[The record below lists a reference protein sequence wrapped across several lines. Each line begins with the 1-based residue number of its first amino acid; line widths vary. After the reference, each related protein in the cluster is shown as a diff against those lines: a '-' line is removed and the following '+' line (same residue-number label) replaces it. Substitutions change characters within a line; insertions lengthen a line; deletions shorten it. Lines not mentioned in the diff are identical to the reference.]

1 MVEYKKKFTQLVK
14 YSLNLVVTEQERCRQ
29 FEKGLRKEI
38 RTPVVM
44 ISVQCDYIKLVN
56 VALLVKRSLS
66 EKRSNWEISDEEVNE
81 EKESV
86 RKYKKPRTTMG

>member
-14 YSLNLVVTEQERCRQ
+14 YSLNLVVTEQEWCRK
-29 FEKGLRKEI
+29 FEKGLRKVI

-56 VALLVKRSLS
+56 AALLVKRSLS
-66 EKRSNWEISDEEVNE
+66 EKRSN
-81 EKESV
+81 
-86 RKYKKPRTTMG
+86 